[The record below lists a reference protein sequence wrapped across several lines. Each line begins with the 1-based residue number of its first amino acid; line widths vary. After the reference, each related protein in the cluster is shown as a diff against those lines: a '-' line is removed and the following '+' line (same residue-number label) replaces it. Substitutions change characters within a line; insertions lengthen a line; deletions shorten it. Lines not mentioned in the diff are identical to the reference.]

1 MSPLSE
7 TDRLIQSLARDAA
20 TKPLRT
26 TPRFERLLLLAV
38 GLALAAAVALVFLL
52 FGVSPELTA
61 TVRSAPFH
69 HKVASMLIL
78 ACGGFFLVR
87 DAVRPGGRGPGLA
100 ALLPG
105 AALLAFGAATDGSG
119 LPVMGG
125 SGVSVPICLGAIIVL
140 SLPALALIVGALRTG
155 AATRPALAGAWA
167 GILAGALGAAAYALA
182 CKNDGGSFV
191 AVWYSA
197 GILTVAGLGAIVGRR
212 ALAW

>member
-1 MSPLSE
+1 MSPVSE

-20 TKPLRT
+20 TKPVRT
-26 TPRFERLLLLAV
+26 VLRFEWMLLLVV

-52 FGVSPELTA
+52 FGVSPELMA

-69 HKVASMLIL
+69 HKVASTLAL

-87 DAVRPGGRGPGLA
+87 DAARPGGRGLGLA

-105 AALLAFGAATDGSG
+105 VALLAFGGATDGSG

-140 SLPALALIVGALRTG
+140 SVPALALIVGALRTG

-167 GILAGALGAAAYALA
+167 GVLAGALGAAAYALA
-182 CKNDGGSFV
+182 CKNDGGLFV

-197 GILTVAGLGAIVGRR
+197 GILIVTGLGAIVGRR